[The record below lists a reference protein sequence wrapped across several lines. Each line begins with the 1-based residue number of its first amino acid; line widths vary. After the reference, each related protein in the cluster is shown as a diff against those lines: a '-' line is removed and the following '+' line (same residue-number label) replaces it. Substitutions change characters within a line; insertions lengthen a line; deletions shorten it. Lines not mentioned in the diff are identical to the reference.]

1 MILTPLEHQAIRV
14 NGVRLHVVKA
24 GPEDGKPVILLHGFP
39 EFWYGW
45 RYQIDALAGAGLRL
59 YIPDQRGYNL
69 SEKPKGVAAYNL
81 DMTAGDIIGLIDHI
95 GVEKALVVGHDWGG
109 AAAWWAATRHADRL
123 EKLAVLNIPHHK
135 VFRRAVQENPEQRR
149 KVRYMAFFQLPFIP
163 EQMLRRNNWKLLAE
177 TAFGGNPAFSE
188 EDVDHYREAW
198 SQPGG
203 MTAMLNWYR
212 AVRRARPQSMG
223 DERVRVPTLM
233 IWGKKDR
240 VLTPEMAQPSID
252 LCDDGRLVFI
262 DEASHWVQ
270 HEAAAQVNQL
280 LIDWLTG

>member
-1 MILTPLEHQAIRV
+1 MISTPLEHQAIRV
-14 NGVRLHVVKA
+14 NGVRLHVVTA
-24 GPEDGKPVILLHGFP
+24 GPEDGRPVILLHGFP
-39 EFWYGW
+39 EFWFSW
-45 RYQIDALAGAGLRL
+45 RSQIDALAGAGLRL

-109 AAAWWAATRHADRL
+109 AAAWWAATRHPDRL

-135 VFRRAVQENPEQRR
+135 VFRRAVRENPEQRR

-177 TAFGGNPAFSE
+177 TAFGGNPAFSA
-188 EDVDHYREAW
+188 EDVEHYREAW
-198 SQPGG
+198 SQPGA

-212 AVRRARPQSMG
+212 AVRRARPQSAG

-270 HEAAAQVNQL
+270 HEAAEQVNQL
-280 LIDWLTG
+280 LIDWLAG

>member
-1 MILTPLEHQAIRV
+1 MISTPLEHQAIRV
-14 NGVRLHVVKA
+14 NGVRLHVVTA
-24 GPEDGKPVILLHGFP
+24 GPEDGRPVILLHGFP
-39 EFWYGW
+39 EFWFSW
-45 RYQIDALAGAGLRL
+45 RSQIDALAGAGLRL

-109 AAAWWAATRHADRL
+109 AAAWWAATRHPDRL

-135 VFRRAVQENPEQRR
+135 VFRRAVRENPEQRR
-149 KVRYMAFFQLPFIP
+149 KVRYMTFFQLPFIP

-177 TAFGGNPAFSE
+177 MAFGGNPAFSA
-188 EDVDHYREAW
+188 EDVEHYREAW
-198 SQPGG
+198 SQPGA

-212 AVRRARPQSMG
+212 AVRRARPQSAG

-270 HEAAAQVNQL
+270 HEAAEQVNQL
-280 LIDWLTG
+280 LIDWLAG

>member
-81 DMTAGDIIGLIDHI
+81 DMTAGDIVGLIDHI
-95 GVEKALVVGHDWGG
+95 GVEKAMVVGHDWGG

-135 VFRRAVQENPEQRR
+135 VFRRAVRENPDQRR

-188 EDVDHYREAW
+188 EDVDHYCEAW
-198 SQPGG
+198 SQPGA

-212 AVRRARPQSMG
+212 AVRRARPQSAG

-270 HEAAAQVNQL
+270 HEAADQVNQL
-280 LIDWLTG
+280 LIEWLTG